1 MNQPHIFTVSELNR
15 KVKGLLEGSFPIIWV
30 GGEISNFTWHS
41 TGHMYFTIKDRSAQ
55 LGCVMWKEYS
65 QHLPF
70 TPREGH
76 MIQVRGKISLYEKG
90 GRYQLL
96 AYQME
101 QQGVGDLR
109 LAFERLAARLREE
122 GLFDPQH
129 KKNLPR
135 FPERVAVV
143 TSATGAAIRDISGV
157 IFRRFPAVRILLA
170 PVAVQGDSAAGEI
183 ARALAE
189 LNRTRAADVIIV
201 GRGGG
206 SPEDLR
212 AFNEEIVARAVFA
225 SSIPV
230 VSAVGHEIDMTISDL
245 VADLR
250 APTPSAAGE
259 LVVPD
264 RREVAVLVHA
274 LQARMKRAAGHLVD
288 ARRKH
293 LEGLRSSHGMR
304 RSRDLIARQRHAL
317 HSRERHL
324 RVAAR
329 NLHERLSSL
338 LRSRSEKLTALDPSA
353 VLCRGYSICRRLPDG
368 SIVTDA
374 GSLEKNNTI
383 AVTMARGSIEGSV
396 TRIRTAGGDR

>member
-1 MNQPHIFTVSELNR
+1 MSQPHIFTVSELNR

-41 TGHMYFTIKDRSAQ
+41 SGHMYFTIKDRSAQ
-55 LGCVMWKEYS
+55 LRCVMWKEYN
-65 QHLPF
+65 QHLLF
-70 TPREGH
+70 APREGH
-76 MIQVRGKISLYEKG
+76 MIQVQGKISLYEKG
-90 GRYQLL
+90 GQYQLL
-96 AYQME
+96 VYQME

-109 LAFERLAARLREE
+109 LAFERLAARLRDE

-129 KKNLPR
+129 KKALPR

-143 TSATGAAIRDISGV
+143 TSPTGAAIQDIAGV
-157 IFRRFPAVRILLA
+157 ISRRFPSVRILLA
-170 PVAVQGDSAAGEI
+170 PVAVQGDGAAGEI
-183 ARALAE
+183 VRALAE
-189 LNRTRAADVIIV
+189 INRTQAADVIVV

-206 SPEDLR
+206 SPEDLW

-225 SSIPV
+225 SRIPV

-259 LVVPD
+259 FVVPD
-264 RREVAVLVHA
+264 RREVTVLVHT
-274 LQARMKRAAGHLVD
+274 LRARMNRAAGHLVN

-293 LEGLRSSHGMR
+293 LEGLRTSHGMR
-304 RSRDLIARQRHAL
+304 RSRDLIDRQHHAL
-317 HSRERHL
+317 QSRDRRL

-329 NLHERLSSL
+329 NLHEKLSSL
-338 LRSRSEKLTALDPSA
+338 LRSGAEKLTALDPTA
-353 VLCRGYSICRRLPDG
+353 VLSRGYSICRRLPDG
-368 SIVTDA
+368 SIVTNA
-374 GSLEKNNTI
+374 GSLEKDDTI

-396 TRIRTAGGDR
+396 TRIRTGSGAR